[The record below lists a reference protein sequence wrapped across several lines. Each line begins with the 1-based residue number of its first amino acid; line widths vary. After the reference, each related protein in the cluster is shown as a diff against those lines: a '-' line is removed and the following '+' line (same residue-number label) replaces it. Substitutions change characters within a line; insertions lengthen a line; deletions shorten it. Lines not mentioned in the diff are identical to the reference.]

1 MKNHNLIDAI
11 APRLTELM
19 IQRIEHLETDWQKPW
34 ITDLDHGLP
43 RNLRGTPY
51 RAGNILLLL
60 FLSGIAGYQTPI
72 FMTFRQAKEE
82 GLNILK
88 DSKSFPVYFWKIY
101 IRHKET
107 RRKID
112 LKEYHQLP
120 KEARKQYETIP
131 VMRYYSVFNLD
142 QTDMQEKQPVRYA
155 ALTARAERKDYSDG
169 MVCEPIDR
177 MVEQQSWL
185 CPIELRYGDRAYYTR
200 LHDRV
205 VCPLKEQFPKGEAF
219 YGTLLHEI
227 AHSTGHAER
236 LNRMMGVCFGDN
248 QYAREELV
256 AELTS
261 ALCGAITGFNGICYD
276 TPGGECRLSERMAFR
291 VASEA
296 LLPFRYSGRRQPGHP
311 DDLRSSGNRNR
322 RDRRREGRSPGC
334 ISPCC

>member
-1 MKNHNLIDAI
+1 MKNQNLIDAI

-34 ITDLDHGLP
+34 ITDLAHGLP

-51 RAGNILLLL
+51 RAGNILMLL

-88 DSKSFPVYFWKIY
+88 GSLSFPVYFWKIC

-112 LKEYHQLP
+112 LEEYHQLP
-120 KEARKQYETIP
+120 KEARKQYEVIP
-131 VMRYYSVFNLD
+131 IIRYYSVFNLD
-142 QTDMQEKQPVRYA
+142 QTDMQEKQPERYA

-177 MVEQQSWL
+177 MIEQQSWL

-236 LNRMMGVCFGDN
+236 LNRMMGSCFGDEGSCFGDE

-261 ALCGAITGFNGICYD
+261 ALCGAITGFAT
-276 TPGGECRLSERMAFR
+276 TPREENAAYLKEWLSKLHRKPSYLFDILVDVNRATRMIFDHLETGTDEIAEEG
-291 VASEA
+291 AEA
-296 LLPFRYSGRRQPGHP
+296 PAA
-311 DDLRSSGNRNR
+311 
-322 RDRRREGRSPGC
+322 
-334 ISPCC
+334 

>member
-11 APRLTELM
+11 APRLAELM

-34 ITDLDHGLP
+34 ITDLAHGLP

-51 RAGNILLLL
+51 RAGNILMLL

-88 DSKSFPVYFWKIY
+88 GSLSFPVYFWKIC

-107 RRKID
+107 HRKID
-112 LKEYHQLP
+112 LEEY
-120 KEARKQYETIP
+120 
-131 VMRYYSVFNLD
+131 FNLD
-142 QTDMQEKQPVRYA
+142 QTDMQEKQPERYA

-185 CPIELRYGDRAYYTR
+185 CPIELRYGDRACYTR

-236 LNRMMGVCFGDN
+236 LNRTMGTSFGDEE
-248 QYAREELV
+248 YAREELV

-261 ALCGAITGFNGICYD
+261 ALCGAITGFAT
-276 TPGGECRLSERMAFR
+276 TPREENAAYLKGWLTQLRWEPAYLFDILVDVNRAARMIFDHLEPGSDEIAEE
-291 VASEA
+291 EA
-296 LLPFRYSGRRQPGHP
+296 EAPAA
-311 DDLRSSGNRNR
+311 
-322 RDRRREGRSPGC
+322 
-334 ISPCC
+334 

>member
-1 MKNHNLIDAI
+1 MKNNNLIDAI

-34 ITDLDHGLP
+34 ITDLAHGLP

-51 RAGNILLLL
+51 RAGNILMLL
-60 FLSGIAGYQTPI
+60 FLSEIAGYQTPI

-88 DSKSFPVYFWKIY
+88 GS
-101 IRHKET
+101 

-112 LKEYHQLP
+112 LEEYRQLP
-120 KEARKQYETIP
+120 KEARIQYEVIP
-131 VMRYYSVFNLD
+131 IIRYYSVFNLD
-142 QTDMQEKQPVRYA
+142 QTDMQEKQPERYA
-155 ALTARAERKDYSDG
+155 ALTARAEQKNYSDG

-177 MVEQQSWL
+177 MIEQQSWL

-200 LHDRV
+200 LHDWV

-236 LNRMMGVCFGDN
+236 LNRTMGTRFGDE

-261 ALCGAITGFNGICYD
+261 ALCGAMVGFAT
-276 TPGGECRLSERMAFR
+276 TPREENAAYLKGWLTQ
-291 VASEA
+291 
-296 LLPFRYSGRRQPGHP
+296 L
-311 DDLRSSGNRNR
+311 
-322 RDRRREGRSPGC
+322 RREPAYLFDILVDVNRAARLIFDHLETGADEIVEEETEVPAA
-334 ISPCC
+334 

>member
-1 MKNHNLIDAI
+1 MKNQNLIDAI

-19 IQRIEHLETDWQKPW
+19 IRRIEHLETDWQKPW
-34 ITDLDHGLP
+34 ITDLAHGLP

-51 RAGNILLLL
+51 RAGNILMLL

-88 DSKSFPVYFWKIY
+88 GSLSFPVYFWKIC
-101 IRHKET
+101 IRHKEI

-112 LKEYHQLP
+112 LEEYRQLS
-120 KEARKQYETIP
+120 KEARKQYEVIP
-131 VMRYYSVFNLD
+131 IIRYYSVFNLD
-142 QTDMQEKQPVRYA
+142 QTDMQEKQPDRYA

-185 CPIELRYGDRAYYTR
+185 CPIELRYGDRAYYSR
-200 LHDRV
+200 LHDRI
-205 VCPLKEQFPKGEAF
+205 VCPLKEQFPKGEDF

-236 LNRMMGVCFGDN
+236 LNRTMGTSFGDEE
-248 QYAREELV
+248 YAREELV

-261 ALCGAITGFNGICYD
+261 ALCGAMIGFAT
-276 TPGGECRLSERMAFR
+276 TPREENAAYLKGWLSQ
-291 VASEA
+291 
-296 LLPFRYSGRRQPGHP
+296 L
-311 DDLRSSGNRNR
+311 
-322 RDRRREGRSPGC
+322 RREPAYLFDILVDVNRAARMIFDHLEPGADE
-334 ISPCC
+334 IADEETEVPAA